1 MRWLC
6 SLTRIFLSS
15 VVSAKMSVFIFKDG
29 RNIRIG
35 IFSRFLGVPKLRS
48 VNCSKSMKNWR
59 GEFYYT
65 KKKAK
70 APLQQK
76 TLKMFL
82 GGNGAVCSAFLCTQ
96 RIYSID
102 GASPPKFLDS
112 QDTKEKILILRR
124 WRNTMLS
131 KRVYLSRMLECE
143 TFRVVVV
150 TKWKLILEQLLGFET
165 EESIS
170 SSSVWKT
177 TRKPCWEWLRG
188 MSAHRHHLAL
198 P

>member
-29 RNIRIG
+29 RNIRRG

-96 RIYSID
+96 RIYST
-102 GASPPKFLDS
+102 GKMALLRPSFRQPRHEGKNS
-112 QDTKEKILILRR
+112 NTSTVTEYNVVEKSLSFQNARV
-124 WRNTMLS
+124 RNFP
-131 KRVYLSRMLECE
+131 R
-143 TFRVVVV
+143 
-150 TKWKLILEQLLGFET
+150 
-165 EESIS
+165 S
-170 SSSVWKT
+170 SSKVKADPRTASRVWN
-177 TRKPCWEWLRG
+177 RRE
-188 MSAHRHHLAL
+188 HQ
-198 P
+198 